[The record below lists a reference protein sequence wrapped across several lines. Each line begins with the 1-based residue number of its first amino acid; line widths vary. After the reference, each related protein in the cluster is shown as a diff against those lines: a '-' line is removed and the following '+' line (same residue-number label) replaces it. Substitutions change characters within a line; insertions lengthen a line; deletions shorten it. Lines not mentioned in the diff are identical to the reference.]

1 MIEFVRAQNLLIDG
15 YSGLPQQIEPDRN
28 PKRGTIESLRDALE
42 QHARGELDALGHY
55 ERLRTA
61 TGDPVIALVM
71 RLILEDEE
79 RHHGLLR
86 RIEASLRDALDW
98 TRSPNALPETDIP
111 QPPIAGD
118 LVELAHALIVEER
131 SGARDLR
138 DLARSEQRLGSE
150 LQAVLLELMALDSDK
165 HGRLLE
171 FVHHRLVARAR
182 AADGPG
188 D

>member
-1 MIEFVRAQNLLIDG
+1 MTELVRTRSLLIDG
-15 YSGLPQQIEPDRN
+15 YSGLPHQIEPNGNSRW
-28 PKRGTIESLRDALE
+28 GTIEWLRDAVE
-42 QHARGELDALGHY
+42 RHALGERDALQHY

-79 RHHGLLR
+79 RHHGLLWR
-86 RIEASLRDALDW
+86 VEASLRDALDW
-98 TRSPNALPETDIP
+98 THSPNALPETHIP

-118 LVELAHALIVEER
+118 LVEIARALIVEER
-131 SGARDLR
+131 GGARHLR
-138 DLARSEQRLGSE
+138 DLARSEERVGSE
-150 LQAVLLELMALDSDK
+150 LHVLLLELMAMDSDK
-165 HGRLLE
+165 HARLLE